1 MPNKSDIQPALPES
15 PVPDKYNLK
24 RIVTRDGHSV
34 LYEAVNRGT
43 KRTVLL
49 RTWQDHPSQDANNLA
64 QLVRAVV
71 AAKSE
76 HLVQILDME
85 LPSDPDAAPVLVLER
100 VKGDPLADQ
109 IKKEPLPVG
118 RACRVTFEL
127 AEVCRLCH
135 EWGIIPLGPTVETVF
150 LANFSGRR
158 HFLKVLAPNGM
169 ARSPDEDARSED
181 AVACANILWKSLTG
195 DEPAQDL
202 TLEQAAEGL
211 QHIEG
216 IQGQALFALAD
227 VISKGLAGTWSV
239 TDLAEGLQATGLIE
253 APSVEESISFESL
266 PERLAAHAQATAPEI
281 AKQPKDE
288 GVLPAHAKHPGKLA
302 VRLTAAAFLGFAL
315 GVATTMAAQRIW
327 MSRGARSQPPKAA
340 VSKTTAPVT
349 SNPQQRPA
357 KHVVVPSHAL
367 KFAIGYYSPSALVRK
382 EMVHLTKYLSQKL
395 HRPVVIVEASASRVA
410 QGLEEGTLQIAVFS
424 PYLYVL
430 NRAKHPD
437 IRLIASHLAD
447 GSLSYE
453 GYLVVRDE
461 SPIRTLEQTKGK
473 RICFVSPRSTSGY
486 LFPAA
491 LLMTHGIIPHK
502 DFSMVRYSGSH
513 RAVIDDLMA
522 HRCDVGAVGSPGYYN
537 AIKRAHFTLRI
548 VAVTDRIPGD
558 AYCISP
564 KLSSSLASAIK
575 QAFIQF
581 SPRKDLHRKYL
592 PGLHRITGFRIVT
605 DAHYDPIRKVQ
616 RIVYKNL
623 PGQERTEVPSTT
635 TKPRPHHNDRP
646 RGARHGRRIR
656 RPTQRRHAHD

>member
-109 IKKEPLPVG
+109 IKEEPLPVG

-135 EWGIIPLGPTVETVF
+135 EWGIIPLGPTAETVF

-216 IQGQALFALAD
+216 I
-227 VISKGLAGTWSV
+227 
-239 TDLAEGLQATGLIE
+239 
-253 APSVEESISFESL
+253 
-266 PERLAAHAQATAPEI
+266 
-281 AKQPKDE
+281 
-288 GVLPAHAKHPGKLA
+288 
-302 VRLTAAAFLGFAL
+302 
-315 GVATTMAAQRIW
+315 
-327 MSRGARSQPPKAA
+327 
-340 VSKTTAPVT
+340 
-349 SNPQQRPA
+349 
-357 KHVVVPSHAL
+357 
-367 KFAIGYYSPSALVRK
+367 
-382 EMVHLTKYLSQKL
+382 
-395 HRPVVIVEASASRVA
+395 
-410 QGLEEGTLQIAVFS
+410 
-424 PYLYVL
+424 
-430 NRAKHPD
+430 
-437 IRLIASHLAD
+437 
-447 GSLSYE
+447 
-453 GYLVVRDE
+453 
-461 SPIRTLEQTKGK
+461 
-473 RICFVSPRSTSGY
+473 
-486 LFPAA
+486 
-491 LLMTHGIIPHK
+491 
-502 DFSMVRYSGSH
+502 
-513 RAVIDDLMA
+513 
-522 HRCDVGAVGSPGYYN
+522 
-537 AIKRAHFTLRI
+537 
-548 VAVTDRIPGD
+548 
-558 AYCISP
+558 
-564 KLSSSLASAIK
+564 
-575 QAFIQF
+575 
-581 SPRKDLHRKYL
+581 
-592 PGLHRITGFRIVT
+592 
-605 DAHYDPIRKVQ
+605 
-616 RIVYKNL
+616 
-623 PGQERTEVPSTT
+623 
-635 TKPRPHHNDRP
+635 
-646 RGARHGRRIR
+646 
-656 RPTQRRHAHD
+656 